1 MRLPT
6 SVFGETLAEMDET
19 RLRMVIHELCF
30 TDRERLDR
38 SMDKII
44 TEAEFLL
51 REEPLDVPK
60 FLALVE
66 TATEASPEW
75 HAAMQEFAARQAKT

>member
-30 TDRERLDR
+30 TERERLDR
-38 SMDKII
+38 SMDVII

-51 REEPLDVPK
+51 REEPLDKAK
-60 FLALVE
+60 FLALTK
-66 TATEASPEW
+66 TADQASPEW
-75 HAAMQEFAARQAKT
+75 HAAMQEFAVRQA